1 VDADDQGL
9 DGHGAIVRA
18 ARRLGKAS
26 PGGPRRYTAPSP
38 EAGPM
43 PFVLILTTVGDE
55 PTAQQLSRTL
65 VEEGLCACAQIE
77 HIESV
82 YRWQGQV
89 LQAPEWRILFKAG
102 ADRYAQVEQ
111 RLRELHPYELPA
123 IYSLRPEQAWP
134 AFAQWVQQP

>member
-1 VDADDQGL
+1 
-9 DGHGAIVRA
+9 
-18 ARRLGKAS
+18 
-26 PGGPRRYTAPSP
+26 
-38 EAGPM
+38 M

-65 VEEGLCACAQIE
+65 VQEGLCACAQIE
-77 HIESV
+77 RIESV

-89 LQAPEWRILFKAG
+89 LQEPEWRILFKAS